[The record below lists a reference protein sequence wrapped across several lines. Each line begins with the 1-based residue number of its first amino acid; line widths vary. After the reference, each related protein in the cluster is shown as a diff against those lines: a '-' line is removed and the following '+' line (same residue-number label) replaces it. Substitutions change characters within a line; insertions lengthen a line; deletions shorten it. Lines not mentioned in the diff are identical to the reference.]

1 MSSKE
6 KNTVRLL
13 DTKLDAKT
21 TKTMVI
27 CAVNMVDGK
36 PNRWKIENSWGDK
49 PGVNGYYVMNDG
61 WFNKMVYQA
70 VINKKHLTPE
80 LLEALK
86 KEPKELNVWDPMG
99 TLAD

>member
-1 MSSKE
+1 MDFEMSKE
-6 KNTVRLL
+6 DMLNTRES
-13 DTKLDAKT
+13 AMNHA
-21 TKTMVI
+21 MVI

-70 VINKKHLTPE
+70 VINKKYLTPE